1 MTFDT
6 ILKILMTIGIP
17 AILSCA
23 IIIGRKFQCIDALEK
38 QTEKI
43 ETKTDKLTESINYI
57 KGKIETNWRE
67 ELAPASSPMKLNERG
82 EKILKKSGIKEIID
96 TRLSEF
102 FKTVKDK
109 NPRNAYWVQ
118 ENAIN
123 TIYKLRKESKLLP
136 KLEESAYEAGSDV
149 DAVLFVGGIYLR
161 DIILPKFEFK
171 LEEIDK
177 YDPKINNPLKT

>member
-1 MTFDT
+1 MTFDL

-17 AILSCA
+17 AILGCA
-23 IIIGRKFQCIDALEK
+23 ILIGRKFQCIDDLEK

-43 ETKTDKLTESINYI
+43 ETKTDKLTETINYI

-67 ELAPASSPMKLNERG
+67 ELAPASSPMQLNERG

-96 TRLSEF
+96 KRLDEF
-102 FKTVKDK
+102 FSAVEKK

-123 TIYKLRKESKLLP
+123 TIYKLRKEPEILP
-136 KLEESAYEAGSDV
+136 KLEESAYQAGSDV

-161 DIILPKFEFK
+161 NIILSKFKFK
-171 LEEIDK
+171 FEEIDK
-177 YDPKINNPLKT
+177 YDPKNNNS